1 MTDVLFE
8 VKHQNLC
15 TELQEDL
22 AIAIAV
28 IRFKKWDQDSGTG
41 NAEAGNALS
50 SSKLDS
56 AIHFPLIN

>member
-50 SSKLDS
+50 SNKLDS

>member
-8 VKHQNLC
+8 VTHQNLC
-15 TELQEDL
+15 TELQKDL

-41 NAEAGNALS
+41 NAEEGNALFS
-50 SSKLDS
+50 NKLDS